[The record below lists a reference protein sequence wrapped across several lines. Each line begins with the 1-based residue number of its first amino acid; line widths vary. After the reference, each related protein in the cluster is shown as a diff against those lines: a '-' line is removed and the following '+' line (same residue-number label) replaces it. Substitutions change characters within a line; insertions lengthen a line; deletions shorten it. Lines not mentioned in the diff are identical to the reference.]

1 MDRLFAIIVRI
12 NSVLFLLVLLGAAGS
27 IAWMAL
33 ESNRWQR
40 RGGVEVTET
49 ESEAEKSPLLNFNRV
64 ERVAGTDT
72 QMMHLTTQEKSAK
85 YSSGGH
91 GNETRNILFLNGPDR
106 TAHWLF
112 KDHKSLVMTAEQV
125 PEESAS
131 SKERPAS
138 ALYFEYV
145 SVDSNKDGSLSSD
158 DHLSV
163 GLTKPD
169 GNGFLEV
176 LHDVSRVFSYAMLD
190 QQHLSIVYQTGKV
203 VKHAKVSVPAM
214 KIESDQEIINVPGI
228 R

>member
-27 IAWMAL
+27 IAWVAL

-40 RGGVEVTET
+40 RGGVEVAET

-112 KDHKSLVMTAEQV
+112 NDHRRLIMSSAQV

-214 KIESDQEIINVPGI
+214 KLESDQEIINVPGA